1 LHILPVKLIIRAYP
15 VRKEYEIGLFDSLK
29 IDGKELQDCLAYF
42 EAQTKVIAFQAKEA
56 DLYNN
61 AMVKDSGYISEERKA
76 VKRLS
81 LAATEVI
88 RRYENIE
95 NIPSV
100 ASQMHYAWHAT
111 FLANE
116 AWASAWAEALEAIAN
131 SMSADMV
138 DVQQLE
144 KEYQR
149 AWKWADEED
158 RKFLKR
164 LDMSAEDIAEIAARA
179 TTEITANDSWEPEL
193 AD

>member
-1 LHILPVKLIIRAYP
+1 M
-15 VRKEYEIGLFDSLK
+15 FDSPK

-42 EAQTKVIAFQAKEA
+42 KAQTKVIAFQTKEA

-61 AMVKDSGYISEERKA
+61 AMVKDSNYISEERKA
-76 VKRLS
+76 AKRLS
-81 LAATEVI
+81 QAAIEVI
-88 RRYENIE
+88 RRYEDIE
-95 NIPSV
+95 NIPSA

-116 AWASAWAEALEAIAN
+116 AWASAWAEALEAMAN

-149 AWKWADEED
+149 AWNWADEED
-158 RKFLKR
+158 KKFLKR
-164 LDMSAEDIAEIAARA
+164 LDMSSDEIAEIAARA
-179 TTEITANDSWEPEL
+179 ATEMTDSDSWEPEL

>member
-1 LHILPVKLIIRAYP
+1 
-15 VRKEYEIGLFDSLK
+15 VRKEYEIGLFDSPK

-56 DLYNN
+56 DLYNS
-61 AMVKDSGYISEERKA
+61 AMVKDNNYISEELKA

-88 RRYENIE
+88 RRYEDIE
-95 NIPSV
+95 NIPSA

-116 AWASAWAEALEAIAN
+116 AWASAWAEALEAMAN
-131 SMSADMV
+131 SISADMV
-138 DVQQLE
+138 YVQQLE

-158 RKFLKR
+158 RKFLKQ
-164 LDMSAEDIAEIAARA
+164 LDMSAGDIAEIAARA
-179 TTEITANDSWEPEL
+179 TTEIIANDSWEPGLE
-193 AD
+193 D